1 MVRKLGV
8 LRHIEASPRSEG
20 IPFPTDRSDI
30 LETTMNDSK
39 WVNRLFAAI
48 DGKDAAAFA
57 DFLTEDAVFRFGNAA
72 PVSGKA
78 AIRETVAGFF
88 GSIRALRHEVTDAW
102 TLPDVVVAVG
112 QVTYTRHDGS
122 TLSVPFADVFRM
134 RGELAR
140 EYLIYVDASRLY
152 AP

>member
-1 MVRKLGV
+1 
-8 LRHIEASPRSEG
+8 
-20 IPFPTDRSDI
+20 
-30 LETTMNDSK
+30 MNDSK

>member
-1 MVRKLGV
+1 
-8 LRHIEASPRSEG
+8 
-20 IPFPTDRSDI
+20 
-30 LETTMNDSK
+30 MNDSK

-57 DFLTEDAVFRFGNAA
+57 GFLTEDAVFRFGNAA

-78 AIRETVAGFF
+78 AIREAVAGFF
-88 GSIRALRHEVTDAW
+88 TSIRALRHEVTDAW

-122 TLSVPFADVFRM
+122 TLSVPFADVFKM
-134 RGELAR
+134 RSELAR

-152 AP
+152 TP